1 MPPYPSSQNGSLR
14 SPSLTTLSPSSSYSV
29 FTSSASI
36 DWMSSLLNWLPSPS
50 PLSSRVLEKLP
61 PAKRK
66 GKLLPEIDKGSGEG
80 KELCSLVVD
89 IVVSLLRCA
98 ATGLAK
104 EDAHLRKVLQLV
116 EEVNPWLRRLDS
128 NSYEKLHKMLVTHLG
143 KCTLNLLGSTPFPDR
158 DLVTLFC
165 CTTLTEYVKS
175 PIKDQVYKIA
185 LRVCSLLFALRDNNS
200 LYIMDILESIV
211 RECKV
216 EEENTGTDFVEL
228 VYYYANKC
236 QTANASFCNT
246 FAAYLNKIEE
256 HFKQVMTPIN
266 SILRLYVVGLLLKT
280 RKYYSVPDLETV
292 DFKVLTRMDQ
302 YEIREV
308 EMEDQEN
315 WKMSFVMPSKYGA
328 NLPLPKDSSV
338 RIKKEFRTD
347 NGLCW
352 HRSKLAYSCISHA

>member
-50 PLSSRVLEKLP
+50 PLSST
-61 PAKRK
+61 
-66 GKLLPEIDKGSGEG
+66 
-80 KELCSLVVD
+80 
-89 IVVSLLRCA
+89 
-98 ATGLAK
+98 TGLAK

-175 PIKDQVYKIA
+175 PIKDQVYK
-185 LRVCSLLFALRDNNS
+185 
-200 LYIMDILESIV
+200 
-211 RECKV
+211 V

-266 SILRLYVVGLLLKT
+266 SILRLYVVGLLLVSCNLRSRT
-280 RKYYSVPDLETV
+280 GDLASSGSAKFECLLGT
-292 DFKVLTRMDQ
+292 LL
-302 YEIREV
+302 
-308 EMEDQEN
+308 EN
-315 WKMSFVMPSKYGA
+315 EKI
-328 NLPLPKDSSV
+328 L
-338 RIKKEFRTD
+338 
-347 NGLCW
+347 
-352 HRSKLAYSCISHA
+352 

>member
-1 MPPYPSSQNGSLR
+1 MPWSLI
-14 SPSLTTLSPSSSYSV
+14 
-29 FTSSASI
+29 TSI
-36 DWMSSLLNWLPSPS
+36 PW
-50 PLSSRVLEKLP
+50 VLEKPP
-61 PAKRK
+61 PAKWK

-98 ATGLAK
+98 TAGLAK
-104 EDAHLRKVLQLV
+104 KDAHFRKVLLLV
-116 EEVNPWLRRLDS
+116 EERLDS

-158 DLVTLFC
+158 YLVTLFW

-216 EEENTGTDFVEL
+216 EEENTGTNFVEL
-228 VYYYANKC
+228 VYYCANKC
-236 QTANASFCNT
+236 QTANESFCST
-246 FAAYLNKIEE
+246 FAAYLNKIAE
-256 HFKQVMTPIN
+256 HFKQ
-266 SILRLYVVGLLLKT
+266 KT
-280 RKYYSVPDLETV
+280 RKYYSVSDLEIV
-292 DFKVLTRMDQ
+292 DFKVLTRMNQ

-308 EMEDQEN
+308 ENTTKEKMEMTTPVFTS
-315 WKMSFVMPSKYGA
+315 KMEITTPV
-328 NLPLPKDSSV
+328 L
-338 RIKKEFRTD
+338 
-347 NGLCW
+347 
-352 HRSKLAYSCISHA
+352 